1 MDKTVILQPRA
12 KEWSWCYHSCLSK
25 SIDKHTSKGL
35 LLLNQVTSTT
45 IETSFSGS
53 EEIRLW
59 SELVIMY
66 KFNSFRCGKNEPFL
80 NKSIKQNLGFSAIS
94 VGKEST
100 CNAGDPV
107 RFLGQEDS
115 LGWIG
120 YPSQYS
126 WTYLVAQLVKNLP
139 AMWETWV
146 CSLGWEDPLEGNGYP
161 QPVFWPGE
169 VHELYIPWGHKE
181 LVLFSLWLHLLI
193 LSGVISPPFSSS
205 ILENSFFFFFNFILF
220 LNFT

>member
-146 CSLGWEDPLEGNGYP
+146 CSLGWEDLLEKGKAI
-161 QPVFWPGE
+161 
-169 VHELYIPWGHKE
+169 H
-181 LVLFSLWLHLLI
+181 
-193 LSGVISPPFSSS
+193 SS
-205 ILENSFFFFFNFILF
+205 ILDWKMDYKVHGVAKSQTWLSNFHF
-220 LNFT
+220 HFGCSE